1 MRLPRA
7 QILPPFASLLPASLK
22 PVHKAV
28 LSPSS
33 QPLVRLA
40 PQLLLRVGYRTATVL
55 DALVYRVPELKRLLQ
70 IAGEVYG
77 LREVARRRCF
87 EDSRLGLRVGWVG
100 VVAEELVEVGL
111 DGDAEGA
118 VVG

>member
-7 QILPPFASLLPASLK
+7 QVLAPLTSLFPTILK

-55 DALVYRVPELKRLLQ
+55 HALVYRVPELKRLLQ

-77 LREVARRRCF
+77 LREVARRRRF
-87 EDSRLGLRVGWVG
+87 EDSCFGLRVCWVG
-100 VVAEELVEVGL
+100 VVAEELIEVGL
-111 DGDAEGA
+111 YGDAEGA